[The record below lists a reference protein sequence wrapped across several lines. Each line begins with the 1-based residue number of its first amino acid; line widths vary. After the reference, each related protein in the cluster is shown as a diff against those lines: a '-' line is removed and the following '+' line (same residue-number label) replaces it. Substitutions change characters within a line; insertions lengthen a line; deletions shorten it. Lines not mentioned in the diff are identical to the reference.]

1 MTNLTYIKG
10 REARLLKE
18 VVFNTARSSGA
29 GGQNVNKVETKVE
42 LRFKVIT
49 SDALSDNEKYMIL
62 RKLKNH
68 INSEGELILTSQ
80 TERSQLRN
88 KQKVILK
95 FLIML
100 NNTLKPAKKRIAT
113 KPTKAS
119 VKRRLETKHRH
130 SEKKAHRRK
139 DYF

>member
-1 MTNLTYIKG
+1 M
-10 REARLLKE
+10 
-18 VVFNTARSSGA
+18 
-29 GGQNVNKVETKVE
+29 
-42 LRFKVIT
+42 
-49 SDALSDNEKYMIL
+49 SDTLSDKEKYMIL

>member
-49 SDALSDNEKYMIL
+49 SDALSDHEKYMIL